1 MREHVEQI
9 GKCDSR
15 RRSGDFLGTAHG
27 LDELDE
33 VDLVAA
39 WGNVAAM

>member
-1 MREHVEQI
+1 MREPEEEI
-9 GKCDSR
+9 GKWDSR

-27 LDELDE
+27 LDELDD